1 MAAITPLTTL
11 KVIDPVDQ
19 NGYKNADIVK
29 AIYNIKLAIAQ
40 ICTELDASGTGYV
53 TGVST
58 TLDAALANLHTP
70 TGPTYTTP

>member
-11 KVIDPVDQ
+11 RTIGAVDQ
-19 NGYKNADIVK
+19 NGYNNADIAK
-29 AIYNIKLAIAQ
+29 AIYNIELSIKK

-53 TGVST
+53 AGVSD
-58 TLDAALANLHTP
+58 TLDAAHALLHTP